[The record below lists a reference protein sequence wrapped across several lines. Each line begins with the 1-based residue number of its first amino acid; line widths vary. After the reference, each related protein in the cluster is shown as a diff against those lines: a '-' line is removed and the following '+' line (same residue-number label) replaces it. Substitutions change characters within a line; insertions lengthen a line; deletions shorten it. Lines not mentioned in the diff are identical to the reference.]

1 MRLGFLASHE
11 GSTMQ
16 SVIDACKAGRL
27 NADVAVVISNNSNAR
42 ALLRASE
49 AGIPAFHLS
58 SRTHPDPAELD
69 AAICQT
75 LRSHGVEIVFLAGYM
90 RQLGPITLSRFP
102 GRILN
107 THPALLPK
115 FGGQAC
121 MAIGSTRPSW
131 LPVTAK
137 VACLST
143 L

>member
-75 LRSHGVEIVFLAGYM
+75 LRPTKRTGEQERAQHLRVV
-90 RQLGPITLSRFP
+90 P
-102 GRILN
+102 GLV
-107 THPALLPK
+107 P
-115 FGGQAC
+115 
-121 MAIGSTRPSW
+121 
-131 LPVTAK
+131 
-137 VACLST
+137 
-143 L
+143 